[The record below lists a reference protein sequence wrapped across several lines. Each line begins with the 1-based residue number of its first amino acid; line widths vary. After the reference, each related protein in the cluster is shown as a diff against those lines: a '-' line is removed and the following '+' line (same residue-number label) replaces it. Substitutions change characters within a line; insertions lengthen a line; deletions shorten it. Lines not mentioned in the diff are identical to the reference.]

1 MKPYIF
7 LPFVREALEKAYED
21 DPFVSV
27 YSTSSY
33 LVARAGGHRFKI
45 VVRPAPKGSFSGHVL
60 VHLLSRGYGVF
71 VVHPE
76 REEGL
81 LVLYTKPLPFSS
93 IPEVLDWQTLN
104 LSAVSRVFLPAYAFE
119 GVEL

>member
-1 MKPYIF
+1 MRPYLF
-7 LPFVREALEKAYED
+7 LPFVKEALEKAFED
-21 DPFVSV
+21 DHPPMV
-27 YSTSSY
+27 YATTSY
-33 LVARAGGHRFKI
+33 LVAKAGGHRFKI

-71 VVHPE
+71 IVHPE

-81 LVLYTKPLPFSS
+81 LVLYTKPLPFSTT
-93 IPEVLDWQTLN
+93 PEVLDWQTLN